1 MPKRRLANQRV
12 RIRCS
17 GIRNMHRCHHH
28 ARLLKSNTHAAAR
41 LRARPIEDRHR
52 LAGRDKHAIHARL
65 RVGPNLKTPPMI
77 RQDPGDLPAHT
88 RSKLRQHDHIR
99 CLIKQREHNP
109 RRAPSPTTVQDVPR
123 QDRKRLFHTQ
133 RTVYGVGMTN
143 TAADIAVS
151 RQIPGELVVPNATV
165 RVLGDEYPDRADL
178 LAFVEGAHIIVTMY
192 TEKVDSELLDA
203 AGPQLKGVC
212 NFAVGVNNIDFAEC
226 AKRGIKVSNTPDAV
240 TEGTADLA
248 WLLTLAVARRLIEA
262 DQYARSSTYPERGAL
277 GMAEFMG
284 LDLTGRT
291 LLIVGAGRIGF
302 ATAMRARAWG
312 MRVLYVARSRHWD
325 FELAP
330 LAAERVSLADGL
342 RAADVVSV
350 HTPLTPE
357 TTHLM
362 DEAHLKMM
370 KPSAI
375 LVNTS
380 RGPVVDEAALARALH
395 DGRLWGAGLDVFERE
410 PEIHPDILTAPN
422 TVLTPHIGS
431 AEKRFREL
439 MTAMVGDN
447 ATAILAGRTPPN
459 EVHG

>member
-1 MPKRRLANQRV
+1 
-12 RIRCS
+12 
-17 GIRNMHRCHHH
+17 
-28 ARLLKSNTHAAAR
+28 
-41 LRARPIEDRHR
+41 
-52 LAGRDKHAIHARL
+52 
-65 RVGPNLKTPPMI
+65 
-77 RQDPGDLPAHT
+77 
-88 RSKLRQHDHIR
+88 
-99 CLIKQREHNP
+99 
-109 RRAPSPTTVQDVPR
+109 
-123 QDRKRLFHTQ
+123 
-133 RTVYGVGMTN
+133 MTN